1 MTLNALPV
9 AAMVLLASL
18 FFGLGLWQL
27 QRADEKQA
35 LQTEYDRRAHMS
47 PAPLGASLQPAAEL
61 RFHRIEATG
70 RYEPEYQILLDNR
83 VHRGIAGYHV
93 LTPLRLEGSDT
104 RVLVNR
110 GWVPL
115 GADRGQLP
123 DTSIPAGPVTIAGI
137 AIEPHAHPFV
147 LGALSPLVRKS
158 PTVWQQLDLERYA
171 ETVPFPIQPVV
182 VLLDPQN
189 SAGGFVRAWS
199 RLDAGIAVHHG
210 YAFQW
215 FALALATI
223 VVYVLLVRR
232 NRRKP

>member
-1 MTLNALPV
+1 MKSNALPLV
-9 AAMVLLASL
+9 AGLLLVVLFL
-18 FFGLGLWQL
+18 GLGIWQL
-27 QRADEKQA
+27 QRANEKQA
-35 LQTEYDRRAHMS
+35 LQTEYDRRAHRS
-47 PAPLGASLQPAAEL
+47 AVPLKASLQTAAEI
-61 RFHRIEATG
+61 RFHRVEAIG
-70 RYEPEYQILLDNR
+70 RYESEYQILLDNR

-110 GWVPL
+110 GWVPI

-123 DTSIPAGPVTIAGI
+123 DTSIPAGLVTIAGI
-137 AIEPHAHPFV
+137 AIEPHARPFV
-147 LGALSPLVRKS
+147 LGALSPLVRES

-171 ETVPFPIQPVV
+171 DTVPFPVQPIL
-182 VLLDPQN
+182 VLLDAQN

-215 FALALATI
+215 FTLALATL
-223 VVYVLLVRR
+223 VVYVFLVRR
-232 NRRKP
+232 HQRKS